1 MNQIYRK
8 SPFWSLAGPLLGY
21 LAIQWGVQ
29 ALIQFVVE
37 LPYIMRTYAQFLSQ
51 DTFPDMNQAV
61 EACLKALEP
70 AFETLLRHQVE
81 IAGAAAACTLFLTAP
96 LFFSDRKKEKK
107 YFVEVLQKQPLKKYW
122 TLLVFGVF
130 GCAAATC
137 LMTMVQLAF
146 YDVQYEQT
154 ARVLYSAPVAVQLLL
169 LGIVVPL
176 AEEMMFRG
184 LLFRRYRERQRFWY
198 SAVCSSVFFALMHTN
213 TTQSV
218 YAFLLGLMLAY
229 VYDKFGSLKA
239 PVFLHMVLNTCSVIF
254 TELGAFG
261 FMAAEP
267 MRMAITAIAGA
278 FICSV
283 IFVLIQRTGGQI
295 TREMHDDR
303 NMRGMF

>member
-29 ALIQFVVE
+29 AAIQFVVE
-37 LPYIMRTYAQFLSQ
+37 LPYIMKTYAEFLSQ
-51 DTFPDMNQAV
+51 DTFPDMDQAV
-61 EACLKALEP
+61 AACLKALEP

-81 IAGAAAACTLFLTAP
+81 IAGAAALCTLFLTVP
-96 LFFSDRKKEKK
+96 LFLSDRKKEKK
-107 YFVEVLQKQPLKKYW
+107 YGIEVLQKQSIKKYW
-122 TLLVFGVF
+122 MIFVFGVF
-130 GCAAATC
+130 GCVAATC

-154 ARVLYSAPVAVQLLL
+154 AQVLYSAPVPVQILL
-169 LGIVVPL
+169 LGIVVPF

-218 YAFLLGLMLAY
+218 YAFLLGLVLSY

-239 PVFLHMVLNTCSVIF
+239 PVFLHAVLNTGAVIF
-254 TELGAFG
+254 TELGVFNWLADEPLR
-261 FMAAEP
+261 MAA
-267 MRMAITAIAGA
+267 TVIAGA

-283 IFVLIQRTGGQI
+283 VFVRIQRTGEIVTGG
-295 TREMHDDR
+295 TDDHKI
-303 NMRGMF
+303 NRGMF

>member
-29 ALIQFVVE
+29 AAIQFVVE
-37 LPYIMRTYAQFLSQ
+37 LPYIMKTYAEFLNR
-51 DTFPDMNQAV
+51 DTFPDMDQVV

-70 AFETLLRHQVE
+70 AFDILLKHQVE
-81 IAGAAAACTLFLTAP
+81 IAGAAAVCTLLLTVP

-107 YFVEVLQKQPLKKYW
+107 YGVEVLQKQPLKKYW
-122 TLLVFGVF
+122 MLFAFGVF

-154 ARVLYSAPVAVQLLL
+154 ARVFYSAPAIVQILL

-218 YAFLLGLMLAY
+218 YAFLLGLMLSY

-239 PVFLHMVLNTCSVIF
+239 PVFLHAVMNTGSVIL
-254 TELGAFG
+254 TELGVFG
-261 FMAAEP
+261 WMAAEP

-278 FICSV
+278 FICSAV
-283 IFVLIQRTGGQI
+283 FVLIQRMGGQV
-295 TREMHDDR
+295 TREVRDDR
-303 NMRGMF
+303 NITGMF